1 MLGEGP
7 HAPLP
12 ETALHPILVRKKSEK
27 LNRSLLVS
35 RIVEISLRSRPF
47 AVPNL
52 DNMIQ
57 NSFKHP
63 LGQFSY
69 PHPRCPPFRK
79 MRSGSCCCWSW
90 KHLNRIRLLVYKIRA
105 PAWQSFLLGPSPLR
119 GSQCLL
125 AKDNRNRSQKDHVTV
140 GGWYLMVPPA
150 RCRIGFQRLG
160 GKIYRA
166 AFLLSRAKARN
177 CKPGCRMLVASGK
190 VHSIETRTLGKGE
203 GRFRGKLIP
212 RWRRDRGTWELK
224 NGTAT
229 GCFLGMKAYG
239 KNIHINLQHC
249 CLSSRLLR
257 ARDARWVNHAKCID
271 LSLS

>member
-105 PAWQSFLLGPSPLR
+105 PAWQSFLLGPSPPPR

-160 GKIYRA
+160 GKDLPSCLSAKQGQSTKLQTRLQDA
-166 AFLLSRAKARN
+166 GCQWKSAFYWNQNA
-177 CKPGCRMLVASGK
+177 
-190 VHSIETRTLGKGE
+190 GKGWGE
-203 GRFRGKLIP
+203 
-212 RWRRDRGTWELK
+212 
-224 NGTAT
+224 
-229 GCFLGMKAYG
+229 
-239 KNIHINLQHC
+239 
-249 CLSSRLLR
+249 
-257 ARDARWVNHAKCID
+257 V
-271 LSLS
+271 